1 MCCGLRR
8 LLGSR
13 AALWRRGCE
22 ALREPWGAL
31 RGGGVDAG
39 CGAALL
45 RRGPSQ
51 RDGKEGFEWRGF
63 LCLPPTL
70 RRVGVASLRWP
81 RVRKCIVR
89 RGGDALLAAASHDR
103 RETCGKSAV
112 LSIFH
117 PALIESGPA
126 PVGGALERWGL
137 LLRGIA
143 PHAGAKHRFG

>member
-1 MCCGLRR
+1 M
-8 LLGSR
+8 
-13 AALWRRGCE
+13 
-22 ALREPWGAL
+22 
-31 RGGGVDAG
+31 DAG

-89 RGGDALLAAASHDR
+89 RGGIALLAAASHDR
-103 RETCGKSAV
+103 RETCGKSAM

-126 PVGGALERWGL
+126 PVGRALERWGL